1 MQWRHYVTVILIALI
16 SSSGASGQSAR
27 TVPDRQITSQS
38 LLSLPLGFEMDPAP
52 ADRESKSFISRPS
65 GFSVRLA
72 SGGVQVVL
80 DSSKKTSDHPEVV
93 NLRFAGSNKS
103 AEPQANGLLPGV
115 TNYYIGS
122 DPAKWRTDVHQFREV
137 RYSGVYPGIDLIFY
151 GNRGQLEFDFDV
163 APWADPSQIL
173 ISVGGANARKSQ
185 KGLELV
191 TPSGK
196 TVLLKRPDLY
206 QIAGS
211 EKHKI
216 AGDYLIR
223 KPSEVGFS
231 VGPYDKRQALV
242 IDPALVYSTFVG
254 ADLELTPFAIATDA
268 TGAVYVTGQQAGGN
282 AFVLKLDPTG
292 SSLAYR
298 IVLGGTKTGLGP
310 VSDQTVSA
318 GQSITVD
325 ATGQAYIVGMT
336 KQIDFPTTAGAF
348 GSSSLCAP
356 ATGASCLEPFAVKLN
371 AAGTVI
377 YSTFLTRSSAIDS
390 AGPAPSSIAVD
401 SNGALYVTGTTKL
414 QSGGTAGLLTVAGLT
429 TTQGAFQTV
438 RGNDSSAFV
447 LKLHPDGTIMDYS
460 SYLGGSTAET
470 PGGIAVDSSGIA
482 YIDGGTSSA
491 DFPVTLGASLA
502 TNPGTAAFFTKVKAD
517 GSGLLYSTFLAGP
530 NGMAEGTSI
539 TIDSNQ
545 AAYLAGMTAASF
557 PALTFGNSSIPAFAS
572 KFDAPGALVYSSLLT
587 TQITYGHDLFFSTP
601 PQSSISVD
609 GVGAA
614 YIATGSGG
622 FFDSSISETKLDPT
636 GTVVYTEKIGPI
648 DPSNSRFGGVA
659 MDNNQNF
666 YLTGVAGSLEDPV
679 APIIIPDLGTTIGG
693 LEPIPPDG
701 SIGPQE
707 VMFVQKFAQVL
718 GVAVPVPNPRAIS
731 FTPILQKGA
740 TSSPRTIQL
749 FNYGDASLSIAS
761 LSIGGINASDFA
773 ISSTNNTCGASLAVG
788 SSCSFQV
795 TFVPTVTTG
804 NRTATVNLTF
814 GGGLAAQAV
823 TLNGSAGT
831 PAFQASPIAVDFGSV
846 AVGATSSIS
855 SLTITNTGTGPLDIL
870 STPIFQGSNAADF
883 TVCVLLNSQC
893 AIPFT
898 WPASIAPG
906 GSLTVPLAVTP
917 SALGPRSASIV
928 FNTDAAAS
936 PQSVA
941 VSANGSLVSIAGGTT
956 SATVAAG
963 QTATFS
969 LNVTNS
975 TLAGPIT
982 VSCSGAPAGATC
994 NPAPSSLLPGP
1005 ASQRAVVVSV
1015 TTTARTSAKLSP
1027 PHRTMWWSLVGA
1039 LAMAFMGAHMRRR
1052 FRGTL
1057 IAIVA
1062 AILVPLVISC
1072 GGGSSSGSLATPT
1085 PAPTPV
1091 TTNGTPAGTYT
1102 LSVTV
1107 STSSESHTLPLTLS
1121 VQ

>member
-1 MQWRHYVTVILIALI
+1 MQWRHYVTVALIALI

-27 TVPDRQITSQS
+27 TVPDRQITAQS
-38 LLSLPLGFEMDPAP
+38 LLSLPLGFEMDPGA
-52 ADRESKSFISRPS
+52 AGHESKSFISRAS
-65 GFSVRLA
+65 GFSVHLA

-80 DSSKKTSDHPEVV
+80 DSGKKTSEQSEIV

-163 APWADPSQIL
+163 APWAEPSQIS
-173 ISVGGANARKSQ
+173 ISVGGASARKSQ

-196 TVLLKRPDLY
+196 AVLLKRPELY

-216 AGDYLIR
+216 VGDYLIR
-223 KPSEVGFS
+223 KPNEVGFS

-268 TGAVYVTGQQAGGN
+268 TGAVYVTGQHAGGN

-348 GSSSLCAP
+348 GSSSLCAT

-401 SNGALYVTGTTKL
+401 SNGALYVTGTTKV

-517 GSGLLYSTFLAGP
+517 GSGLSYSTFLAGP

-545 AAYLAGMTAASF
+545 AAYLAGMTAASI
-557 PALTFGNSSIPAFAS
+557 PALPFGSNSIPAFAS
-572 KFDAPGALVYSSLLT
+572 KFDASGALVYSTLLT
-587 TQITYGHDLFFSTP
+587 TQITYGRDLFFSTP

-614 YIATGSGG
+614 YIATGSGDS
-622 FFDSSISETKLDPT
+622 FFRSSMNQSKLDPT
-636 GTVVYTEKIGPI
+636 GTVVYTQKIGPI
-648 DPSNSRFGGVA
+648 DPINSRFGGVA

-666 YLTGVAGSLEDPV
+666 YLTGVAGSLVDPV
-679 APIIIPDLGTTIGG
+679 APIIIPDLGTTVGG

-701 SIGPQE
+701 STGPQE

-795 TFVPTVTTG
+795 TFAPTVTTG
-804 NRTATVNLTF
+804 SRTATVDMTF

-855 SLTITNTGTGPLDIL
+855 SLIITNTGTGPLDIL

-883 TVCVLLNSQC
+883 AVCVLLNSQC

-941 VSANGSLVSIAGGTT
+941 VSANGSLVSVAGGIT

-982 VSCSGAPAGATC
+982 VSCNGAPAGATC
-994 NPAPSSLLPGP
+994 NPAPSSLLPGGF

-1027 PHRTMWWSLVGA
+1027 QHRTMWWSLVGA
-1039 LAMAFMGAHMRRR
+1039 LAMAFMGAHMRRT

-1072 GGGSSSGSLATPT
+1072 GGGSSSGSLPT
-1085 PAPTPV
+1085 PTPV
-1091 TTNGTPAGTYT
+1091 TTTGTPAGTYT
-1102 LSVTV
+1102 LTVTV
-1107 STSSESHTLPLTLS
+1107 STSTESHTLPLTLS